1 MAFAPRRPTHRLM
14 QRFDADDTVS
24 KVLMSW
30 LMLAATVLPLLVVYD
45 AYTHGAV
52 WGILALTIIT
62 SSAAIYVVRQ
72 ISQNEP
78 APFFIILVL
87 LCLCYHVIA
96 VLSWGIDPVIYAFWP
111 GVCAGIAAAGLFVV
125 ITIVW
130 VPRHDAGESTTH
142 LSAFELLGVVLLS
155 IAALAV
161 RFYAIDTLPVPS
173 NLEATFGLDALAT
186 QTTQGVNP
194 LAFGID
200 PTARLYAVL
209 QGGVMQI
216 FGNSLVGSRV
226 LSAVIGSLTVTLLY
240 LATRIFFDKRTAWL
254 TAVALLTLNVHLEY
268 SRVGLNV
275 IADAGLLCVILAM
288 VAYGWE
294 TGKRRYYL
302 LAGIG
307 LGLCQYTY
315 QSAKVIPVVFAIWL
329 LTVALQSWDNI
340 ESRKRHL
347 TLMWIAC
354 AVVALPMYW
363 NLLQHW
369 ERWYDAMVVV
379 SMFGT
384 SARHTT
390 AWIEVISTQSA
401 MPTWMMVL
409 ITIRDAAAAFVAVP
423 LRDGYD
429 VGSAMLS
436 IPSAVLFIVGL
447 LLMMRE
453 YKDPRYWL
461 LFIGLSSAVAVTAL
475 SIDTPAAQRLVYIT
489 PFVAVVIGIG
499 LAESGKWFRL
509 EWLQSDWSIP
519 LVVTQALSIVLAVGL
534 AGYDGVRYMQLNQTR
549 NDARN
554 DQSAA
559 QISQH
564 IQAYPTGSVVY
575 FFTQPVLS
583 YEESALIALLAPQVS
598 GIDVY
603 PPLTSAPP
611 WQLNAPMN
619 SFVFTPERIAEL
631 ALVRQHYP
639 GGTESRL
646 FKDNGETLL
655 IMYDVTGVSPLSQP

>member
-24 KVLMSW
+24 KFLMSW

-45 AYTHGAV
+45 AYTHGAA
-52 WGILALTIIT
+52 WGVLALTILT
-62 SSAAIYVVRQ
+62 SGTAIYMVRQ

-78 APFFIILVL
+78 APFFITLAL

-96 VLSWGIDPVIYAFWP
+96 VLSWGIEPVIYAFWP
-111 GVCAGIAAAGLFVV
+111 GICAMVTAIGLFVV

-142 LSAFELLGVVLLS
+142 LSSFELLGLVLLS

-161 RFYAIDTLPVPS
+161 RFYAIDTLPVAS

-186 QTTQGVNP
+186 QTTQAVNP
-194 LAFGID
+194 FAYGID
-200 PTARLYAVL
+200 PASRLYAIV
-209 QGGVMQI
+209 QGGLMQI

-226 LSAVIGSLTVTLLY
+226 LSAIIGSLTVTLLY

-294 TGKRRYYL
+294 TGKRRYYM
-302 LAGIG
+302 LAGLG

-315 QSAKVIPVVFAIWL
+315 HSAKIIPVIFAIWL

-347 TLMWIAC
+347 TLMWLASI
-354 AVVALPMYW
+354 VVSLPMYW
-363 NLLQHW
+363 NLIQHW

-384 SARHTT
+384 SVRHTT
-390 AWIEVISTQSA
+390 AWIDVISAQSA

-461 LFIGLSSAVAVTAL
+461 LFIGLSSAVAVAAL
-475 SIDTPAAQRLVYIT
+475 SIDTPAAQRMVYIT

-534 AGYDGVRYMQLNQTR
+534 ASYDGVRYMQLNQTR

-603 PPLTSAPP
+603 PPLTSSPP

-639 GGTESRL
+639 GGNESRL
-646 FKDNGETLL
+646 FKENGETLL
-655 IMYDVTGVSPLSQP
+655 IIYDVVGVSPLSQP